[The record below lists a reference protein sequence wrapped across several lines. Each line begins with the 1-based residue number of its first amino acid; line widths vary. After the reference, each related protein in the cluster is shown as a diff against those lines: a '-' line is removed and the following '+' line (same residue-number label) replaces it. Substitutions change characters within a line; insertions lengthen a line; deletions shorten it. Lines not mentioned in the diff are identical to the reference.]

1 MNIFEEASRLKL
13 RFESPRGELTVEN
26 LWDLPLSS
34 TVANKPNLDDLA
46 KGLNRQLKSTDD
58 TSFVNPKSNVN
69 AILQLKFDLVLH
81 VLRTKQAENSA
92 ALQRREL
99 EERRNKL
106 REALAS
112 KEEQALTSKTADEI
126 RAELAE
132 LEKAL

>member
-81 VLRTKQAENSA
+81 VLRTKQADNSA